1 MRSHRRA
8 WRYIAWEYFLSFGVA
23 FLFFFFLFFINQ
35 ILVMAEQIFSRKV
48 PILEIGRLLLYSLP
62 LVVTFSFP
70 FGSLV
75 GALMAVGRL
84 SSDNELLAFGSL
96 GVPPRQL
103 VAPLLALGFA
113 FSLVSF
119 VVNDYF
125 MPLGTIKLS
134 ETYRRILSTNPS
146 LELDPYSVKRYE
158 GATIITGPV
167 DGPRIGDIVILDKT
181 SDGTWR
187 LIMARSARLEQAA
200 DQDTVTLAL
209 DHVFMQVSYP
219 KDANNRFDYT
229 TADTLAYSLKINNAG
244 PAGSI
249 SGPTPSTMSSRDV
262 WKQIV
267 ARAGPQAVAA
277 RQNAEKTAS
286 LALDLSAGLR
296 AAEHSVATGNAV
308 AGTQR
313 TAVAALWRDYA
324 AEKGRSMVDQGL
336 QSYRVEFHR
345 RFSMPVGCLVFA
357 FFAFPV
363 GLRARRSGRTVG
375 FGVGLFVAIVY
386 WGLLVAGQ
394 TFGVR
399 MSLSPGFSMWLPD
412 AAVLAAGVGL
422 FVFGRRR

>member
-8 WRYIAWEYFLSFGVA
+8 WRYIGEEYLLSFGVA

-48 PILEIGRLLLYSLP
+48 PLLEIGRLLLFSLP
-62 LVVTFSFP
+62 LVVAFSFP

-75 GALMAVGRL
+75 GALMAVGRF

-103 VAPLLALGFA
+103 LAPLLIMGLA
-113 FSLVSF
+113 FSMISY

-125 MPLGTIKLS
+125 MPLGNLRLS

-158 GATIITGPV
+158 GVTIITGPV
-167 DGPRIGDIVILDKT
+167 EGPRIGDIVILDKT
-181 SDGTWR
+181 SDNTWR
-187 LIMARSARLEQAA
+187 LIMARSARL
-200 DQDTVTLAL
+200 DQTERQDVISLTL

-219 KDANNRFDYT
+219 NDASHRFDYT
-229 TADTLAYSLKINNAG
+229 VAETLIYSLKIDNG
-244 PAGSI
+244 PGGTT
-249 SGPTPSTMSSRDV
+249 SGPTPTTMSSRDV
-262 WKQIV
+262 WRQIV
-267 ARAGPQAVAA
+267 SRSGPQAAAA
-277 RQNAEKTAS
+277 RQNAERTAS
-286 LALDLSAGLR
+286 LSLGLAAGLR
-296 AAEHSVATGNAV
+296 AAERAV
-308 AGTQR
+308 TTAGAPVSAQR
-313 TAVAALWRDYA
+313 IAVAALLHDYA
-324 AEKGRSMVDQGL
+324 AEKARNTVDQGL
-336 QSYRVEFHR
+336 QAYRVEFHR
-345 RFSMPVGCLVFA
+345 RFSMPAGCLVFA

-363 GLRARRSGRTVG
+363 GFRARRSGRTVG
-375 FGVGLFVAIVY
+375 FGVGLFVSIVY

-412 AAVLAAGVGL
+412 AAVLIAGVAL
-422 FVFGRRR
+422 FAAGRRR